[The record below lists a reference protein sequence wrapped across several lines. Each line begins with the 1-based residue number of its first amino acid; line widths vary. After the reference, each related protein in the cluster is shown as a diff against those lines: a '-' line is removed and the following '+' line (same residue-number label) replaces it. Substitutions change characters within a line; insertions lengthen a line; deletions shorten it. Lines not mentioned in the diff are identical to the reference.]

1 MPPLNVLSPSRVTVP
16 IPATITLPCADPSL
30 IVPANDE
37 VLVDVG
43 VSVSVWPLSTTDVVF
58 DASSESDA
66 SWLSAFEHEIS
77 SLSVHGAAD
86 AAERDAARIGNG
98 IRDPERQRAG
108 FDISRARIGL
118 DGVEGD
124 VAIARVVAAAVVLI
138 QGAR

>member
-1 MPPLNVLSPSRVTVP
+1 M
-16 IPATITLPCADPSL
+16 

-37 VLVDVG
+37 AVVDVG

-66 SWLSAFEHEIS
+66 ELVIGVEHETS

-86 AAERDAARIGNG
+86 AAECDAARIGNG

-108 FDISRARIGL
+108 FDISRARISL
-118 DGVEGD
+118 DRVEGD
-124 VAIARVVAAAVVLI
+124 VAAAALSLPLSSLSREPDSVGPIPISEPSLMTPVKSPLVL
-138 QGAR
+138 